1 MNYDEAFSPGFTI
14 NSWNLIDGTTFSVPL
29 GCIQVF
35 KKTSSMIQQMF
46 LNCPVSNMQHSK
58 CTFSA
63 NNWNNK
69 LGQIVFLLW
78 VSVEP

>member
-1 MNYDEAFSPGFTI
+1 MNYDEAVSPGFTM
-14 NSWNLIDGTTFSVPL
+14 NLRNLIDDTSFSVPL
-29 GCIQVF
+29 GFIQVF